1 MVAVGLGR
9 VSVGKGDQDWPE
21 YVRSWSGVV
30 ELGPGKVVIG

>member
-9 VSVGKGDQDWPE
+9 VSGGQGDGEQSE

-30 ELGPGKVVIG
+30 GFGPGRFVIG